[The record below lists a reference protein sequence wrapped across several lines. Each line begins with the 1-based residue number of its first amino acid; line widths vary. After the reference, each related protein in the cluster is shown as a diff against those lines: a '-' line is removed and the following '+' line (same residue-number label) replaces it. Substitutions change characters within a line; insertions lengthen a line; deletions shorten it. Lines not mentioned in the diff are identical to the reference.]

1 MHHNT
6 PVPLLRAA
14 LAAVE
19 RGAYV
24 FPLVPREKRP
34 AIESWERRA
43 TRDIERVTRCWTSG
57 DYNFGIATGPSRLVV
72 VDLDVPKHDQ
82 DTPPAHLAAGMTDGA
97 DALALLAEQ
106 HGRQVDDTYTVR
118 TPSGGTHLYFTS
130 PAGVELR
137 NTAGKLGWKIDTRA
151 NGGYVVGA
159 GSVIDG
165 TAYTVV
171 RETAPVPLPDWLT
184 KLLVPAE
191 LPPQCPVAVPLM
203 GHDRRSAYLVAA
215 VNGELARVRRAPEG
229 ERNNALYQ
237 ASVALGQLVAGG
249 ELTEREAVEP
259 LIAQAIA
266 KGLGESDSR
275 RTVASGLR
283 AGVKRPRMFGSF
295 ARRAV

>member
-6 PVPLLRAA
+6 PAPLLHAA

-19 RGAYV
+19 RGSYV

-43 TRDIERVTRCWTSG
+43 ARDAERVTRCWTSG
-57 DYNFGIATGPSRLVV
+57 DYNFGIATSPSRLVV

-82 DTPPAHLAAGMTDGA
+82 DAPPAHTADGVTDGA

-151 NGGYVVGA
+151 NGGYVVG
-159 GSVIDG
+159 G

-191 LPPQCPVAVPLM
+191 LPPQRPVAVPLR
-203 GHDRRSAYLVAA
+203 GDDRRSAYLAAA
-215 VNGELARVRRAPEG
+215 VSGELARVWRAPEG

-249 ELTEREAVEP
+249 ELTEREAGEP

-266 KGLGESDSR
+266 KGLGELDSR

-283 AGVKRPRMFGSF
+283 AGVKRPQMFGSF
-295 ARRAV
+295 TRRAV